1 MKGSHDDSIMSIA
14 IAMYAGDISF
24 TQLKRNEE
32 QNKAML
38 ESWVLS
44 ERTYEAETSHYS
56 YGGSLDQIGAMSIDG
71 SASSVTAG
79 SPTKNQYQQ
88 YSWLFGTNKKGL

>member
-1 MKGSHDDSIMSIA
+1 MKGAHDDAIMAIA

-24 TQLKRNEE
+24 TQLKRNEQ

-38 ESWVLS
+38 ESWVMA
-44 ERTYEAETSHYS
+44 ERTYETDTSHYS
-56 YGGSLDQIGAMSIDG
+56 YGTTLDQVGAMSFDG
-71 SASSVTAG
+71 SPNKPGGGPPNRS
-79 SPTKNQYQQ
+79 QYHQ